1 MFNRIR
7 KIKTVRR
14 FGEQGQLAIMWVVLL
29 GAVIFPVIGLGV
41 DGGRMLNVHS
51 LYQQYANQSARVAA
65 SLPAGTTGQGIREQE
80 MAIDNYLK
88 NLPNV
93 SLDGAP
99 TDFGNA
105 TVCVTV
111 ETIHPIPTIF
121 LGIVGIRNFSVR
133 AKGCARGADNSNS
146 NEL

>member
-41 DGGRMLNVHS
+41 DGGRMLNAHS
-51 LYQQYANQSARVAA
+51 LYQQYADQSARVAA
-65 SLPAGTTGQGIREQE
+65 SLPAGTTGTRVQ
-80 MAIDNYLK
+80 AIDNYLK
-88 NLPNV
+88 NLYNV
-93 SLDGAP
+93 SFDGISP
-99 TDFGNA
+99 GPNSDS
-105 TVCVTV
+105 VCVTV
-111 ETIHPIPTIF
+111 KTSRPIPTIF
-121 LGIVGIRNFSVR
+121 LGIVGIRSFSIK
-133 AKGCARGADNSNS
+133 AEGCASGANNRNP

>member
-1 MFNRIR
+1 MLDYIH

-29 GAVIFPVIGLGV
+29 GVVIFPVIGLGV
-41 DGGRMLNVHS
+41 DGGRMLNAHS

-65 SLPAGTTGQGIREQE
+65 SLPAGATGQGIREQE
-80 MAIDNYLK
+80 MAIGNYLR

-93 SLDGAP
+93 SLYGSP
-99 TDFGNA
+99 IDFGNA

-121 LGIVGIRNFSVR
+121 LGIVGIRNFSIK
-133 AKGCARGADNSNS
+133 AEGCASGSDNLNS